1 MYTAT
6 QIAIRFTGAPG
17 ETYPPPSLAALT
29 LHNQPLAFLPVVLC
43 LAAALS
49 VCYLHFL
56 PLANS
61 NMLSWQGHNGA
72 QYYHNS
78 VAHRLQCKSGKKNTT
93 NGSSALHYA
102 HHNTV
107 NTTTH
112 TFSLD
117 MFCQTCSYS
126 DSVCQ
131 NTISVSEITP
141 MFSTPIV
148 CSIVLRSP
156 YGSPHLAG
164 MLSGE

>member
-1 MYTAT
+1 MERSITIT
-6 QIAIRFTGAPG
+6 VWHTG
-17 ETYPPPSLAALT
+17 Y
-29 LHNQPLAFLPVVLC
+29 NVRV
-43 LAAALS
+43 
-49 VCYLHFL
+49 
-56 PLANS
+56 
-61 NMLSWQGHNGA
+61 
-72 QYYHNS
+72 
-78 VAHRLQCKSGKKNTT
+78 GKKTRQMVR
-93 NGSSALHYA
+93 LHYA

-156 YGSPHLAG
+156 YSSPHLAG